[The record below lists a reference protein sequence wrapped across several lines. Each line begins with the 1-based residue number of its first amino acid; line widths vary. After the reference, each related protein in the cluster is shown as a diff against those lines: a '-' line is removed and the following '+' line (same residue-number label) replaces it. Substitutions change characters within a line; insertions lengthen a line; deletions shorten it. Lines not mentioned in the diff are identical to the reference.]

1 MEGFEMKKVVIACM
15 CLGVLTLT
23 APASA
28 QSGEIALTRQV
39 IQTERQTLVTSAME
53 LTEQEGAAFWPLYRE
68 YREAMA
74 KVGDRTQA
82 LIVDY
87 AAKYPTLTDVDA
99 QAMLDEMVAIDGEA
113 LKLRKDYVKK
123 FGKILPAK
131 RVARFFQIENK
142 VDAIIKAELV
152 QEIPLAR

>member
-1 MEGFEMKKVVIACM
+1 MKRIVIMSVCLVVLA
-15 CLGVLTLT
+15 LA
-23 APASA
+23 APLFA

-39 IQTERQTLVTSAME
+39 IQTERQALVTAAME

-74 KVGDRTQA
+74 KVGDRGQA

-87 AAKYPTLTDVDA
+87 AAKYATLTDADA
-99 QAMLDEMVAIDGEA
+99 QVMLDEMLAIDQDA
-113 LKLRKDYVKK
+113 LKVRKDYVKK

-131 RVARFFQIENK
+131 RVARFFQLENK
-142 VDAIIKAELV
+142 MDAVIKADLAE
-152 QEIPLAR
+152 QIPLVK